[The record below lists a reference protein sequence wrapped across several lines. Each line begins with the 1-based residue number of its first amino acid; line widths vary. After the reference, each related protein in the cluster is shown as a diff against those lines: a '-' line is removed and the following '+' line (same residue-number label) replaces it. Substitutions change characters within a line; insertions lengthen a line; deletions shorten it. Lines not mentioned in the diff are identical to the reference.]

1 VALVAFVFA
10 RRWAAGALSR
20 ALAAPVEVGGV
31 WIDPRANVTLT
42 GVRIGDDPSGPAIA
56 RVDVDPDFRR
66 LVRGEPI
73 VNRVAV
79 SGLAATLEQARDGTV
94 AIRGF
99 ALPATGG
106 TGSGLDV
113 RELVVR
119 DSDLVGIPPPGTR
132 ADPVSLH
139 VERLVARQVPTAASG
154 VRSFAATL
162 KGTLDGAQLAAE
174 AIAELADDGGKKLTA
189 TADVGG
195 TTFGEGRLPLPNG
208 LRSFA
213 ATIEGRVGYALDTA
227 EQRHV
232 VTADL
237 RASDVA
243 VATDWGLDLKA
254 ARLAADDVAI
264 DLAHD
269 WAWRAGRVEIAN
281 AKGFVERAGRRQEVA
296 IERAAVRDLAR
307 ARPGALA
314 ASGRIAG
321 GTFEANGS
329 FGVEP
334 ERADVTIDVAG
345 ASLPE
350 LGRLA
355 PDLPLAIA
363 RGTASAHLRARYDD
377 GRERVSGTVEAQQVH
392 TAPPT
397 EARRDEV
404 LAVDRLEAHFEL
416 DSAREAGAA
425 GTERGPA
432 LRVSRLVLRDPYAMI
447 LRRTEGTFPLSAF
460 AAPRAAAPAPGAAG
474 ERAPAGERTPVPE
487 DSPARTPEAAEPVAS
502 RTAGSQAS
510 EPDAFPP
517 PLSVAIAEVAIES
530 GRADFVDQTVSP
542 AYWAGVSSLAGTAS
556 GVRWPALAV
565 ERIALRGLHD
575 EISPLDLGG
584 RSVGTGV
591 AGTISA
597 DRLSAATLNPYL
609 APVLGYR
616 AEAGTVTLRVDGT
629 LHPDAFRADTSVTLS
644 GLSLLQTGLD
654 VIGRET
660 GVPLPVA
667 LSLLKGIG
675 GDVELTVPIEGDPRS
690 GTFRLGSVVAQAIG
704 RAVLSAIASPL
715 RLLGLLFGTDGPPHA
730 LAIDPVAFP
739 TGSGSLDAAGEQRVA
754 QIARILAAHPE
765 LVLVEKA
772 QLSAADRAGKS
783 PEELARLADERV
795 AGVRGP
801 LLGRPAGGA
810 GAAVAR
816 VFRRT
821 VDALRGAEK
830 PEPLAPAPVAESR
843 VIVAPWRAD
852 ENPGGDPISGVY
864 VELQAP

>member
-1 VALVAFVFA
+1 
-10 RRWAAGALSR
+10 
-20 ALAAPVEVGGV
+20 
-31 WIDPRANVTLT
+31 
-42 GVRIGDDPSGPAIA
+42 
-56 RVDVDPDFRR
+56 
-66 LVRGEPI
+66 
-73 VNRVAV
+73 
-79 SGLAATLEQARDGTV
+79 
-94 AIRGF
+94 
-99 ALPATGG
+99 
-106 TGSGLDV
+106 
-113 RELVVR
+113 
-119 DSDLVGIPPPGTR
+119 
-132 ADPVSLH
+132 
-139 VERLVARQVPTAASG
+139 
-154 VRSFAATL
+154 
-162 KGTLDGAQLAAE
+162 
-174 AIAELADDGGKKLTA
+174 
-189 TADVGG
+189 
-195 TTFGEGRLPLPNG
+195 
-208 LRSFA
+208 
-213 ATIEGRVGYALDTA
+213 
-227 EQRHV
+227 
-232 VTADL
+232 
-237 RASDVA
+237 
-243 VATDWGLDLKA
+243 
-254 ARLAADDVAI
+254 
-264 DLAHD
+264 
-269 WAWRAGRVEIAN
+269 
-281 AKGFVERAGRRQEVA
+281 
-296 IERAAVRDLAR
+296 
-307 ARPGALA
+307 
-314 ASGRIAG
+314 
-321 GTFEANGS
+321 

-584 RSVGTGV
+584 RSVGTG
-591 AGTISA
+591 
-597 DRLSAATLNPYL
+597 D
-609 APVLGYR
+609 
-616 AEAGTVTLRVDGT
+616 AGTVTLRVDGT

-704 RAVLSAIASPL
+704 RAVLSEIASPL
-715 RLLGLLFGTDGPPHA
+715 RLLGLL
-730 LAIDPVAFP
+730 
-739 TGSGSLDAAGEQRVA
+739 
-754 QIARILAAHPE
+754 
-765 LVLVEKA
+765 
-772 QLSAADRAGKS
+772 
-783 PEELARLADERV
+783 
-795 AGVRGP
+795 
-801 LLGRPAGGA
+801 
-810 GAAVAR
+810 
-816 VFRRT
+816 
-821 VDALRGAEK
+821 
-830 PEPLAPAPVAESR
+830 
-843 VIVAPWRAD
+843 
-852 ENPGGDPISGVY
+852 
-864 VELQAP
+864 